1 MGKDKDGRFHPAKGK
16 PSGIHKEEGLGLR
29 RSMDP
34 SELERDEQMT
44 ARYTPVNEDELS
56 PDVRVRHP
64 NRNTTRGQDFS
75 TSQSTTYKSRQQTQT
90 EEFTKTVAEE
100 LPGIIHKDLFNYLAS
115 YKAEIC
121 ASILMPTHPSG
132 VEVNEQQDLITF
144 KNALQQIEK
153 ILQQRNADPARIKS
167 MLQPGYDLLRDD
179 QLWKNLSKGL
189 AVYISDG
196 FFKFMRL
203 ADTVKNE
210 LLVNSTFSVSSLVP
224 MMVRKE
230 YFYLLVISK
239 KKPQFYR
246 ADPFG
251 IEHIPIDEMP
261 EGVDDVVHFENKDDQ
276 KLFRAGSGD
285 KGGANFHG
293 LGSGKPDDKQ
303 NVAMFLEEVDDTLW
317 KTHLHYSTAPLL
329 LAGLDH
335 YIPIYRSVSDYNNI
349 WPEGLTGNHRMEDP
363 NDLHAQAMNIM
374 RPYFDQKLQKA
385 LDEYGNK
392 SATDLTSVN
401 SYKIIPAAFYGK
413 VAKLFVQKDVQI
425 WGTFNEQTNELKVF
439 SSMKD
444 GAENLADRAAAK
456 TIQNGGDVFIMDK
469 DKMPEPGE
477 LAAIFRY

>member
-1 MGKDKDGRFHPAKGK
+1 M
-16 PSGIHKEEGLGLR
+16 E
-29 RSMDP
+29 P

-64 NRNTTRGQDFS
+64 NRNTSRGQDFS
-75 TSQSTTYKSRQQTQT
+75 TSESTAYKSRQQTQT
-90 EEFTKTVAEE
+90 EEFTNTVAEE

-115 YKAEIC
+115 YQAEIC
-121 ASILMPTHPSG
+121 ISILLPTHPSG
-132 VEVNEQQDLITF
+132 VEVNEQQDLLTF
-144 KNALQQIEK
+144 KNALQQVEK
-153 ILQQRNADPARIKS
+153 TLQQKNTDPVRIKS
-167 MLQPGYDLLRDD
+167 LLQPGYEMLRDN
-179 QLWKNLSKGL
+179 QLWKSLTKGL
-189 AVYISDG
+189 AVYIADG

-203 ADTVKNE
+203 ADAVKNE
-210 LLVNSTFSVSSLVP
+210 ILVNSTFSVSSLVP

-251 IEHIPIDEMP
+251 IEHIPVDEMP
-261 EGVDDVVHFENKDDQ
+261 DGVDDVVHFENKDDQ

-293 LGSGKPDDKQ
+293 VGSGKPDDKQ

-335 YIPIYRSVSDYNNI
+335 YIPIYRSVSNYKNI
-349 WPEGLTGNHRMEDP
+349 WPEALTGNHRMEDA
-363 NDLHAQAMNIM
+363 NSLHAQAMDIM

-413 VAKLFVQKDVQI
+413 VSKLFVQKDVQI
-425 WGTFNEQTNELKVF
+425 WGTFDEQNNELKVF

-456 TIQNGGDVFIMDK
+456 TIQNGGDVFILEK
-469 DKMPEPGE
+469 DKMPEQGE
-477 LAAIFRY
+477 LAALFRY

>member
-1 MGKDKDGRFHPAKGK
+1 MGKDKEGKFHPAGGK
-16 PSGIHKEEGLGLR
+16 PSGINKEEGPGLR
-29 RSMDP
+29 KSMDP
-34 SELERDEQMT
+34 PDLENDEQIT

-64 NRNTTRGQDFS
+64 NRNTSGAQDSS
-75 TSQSTTYKSRQQTQT
+75 TSEAVNYKGRQQTQT
-90 EEFTKTVAEE
+90 EEFVKTVAEE
-100 LPGIIHKDLFNYLAS
+100 LPGIIHKDLFNYLSS
-115 YKAEIC
+115 YTDEKC
-121 ASILMPTHPSG
+121 ASILLTTHPSG
-132 VEVNEQQDLITF
+132 VEVNEQQDVIAF
-144 KNALQQIEK
+144 KNALQQVEK
-153 ILQQRNADPARIKS
+153 ILHQKNTDAAIINR
-167 MLQPGYDLLRDD
+167 MLQPGYDMLRDD
-179 QLWKNLSKGL
+179 ELWKNLGRGL
-189 AVYISDG
+189 AVYMSDG

-203 ADTVKNE
+203 AGTIKNE
-210 LLVNSTFSVSSLVP
+210 VLVSGTFSVSALVP
-224 MMVRKE
+224 FMVRKE

-261 EGVDDVVHFENKDDQ
+261 DGVDDVVHFENKDGK

-285 KGGANFHG
+285 RGGANFHG
-293 LGSGKPDDKQ
+293 IGSGKPDDKQ
-303 NVAMFLEEVDDTLW
+303 NVAAFLEEVDDTIW

-335 YIPIYRSVSDYNNI
+335 YIPIYRSVSDYSNI
-349 WPEGLTGNHRMEDP
+349 WPEALTGNHSTEDTNYLHGRAMEV
-363 NDLHAQAMNIM
+363 M
-374 RPYFDQKLQKA
+374 RPYFDQKLEKG

-413 VAKLFVQKDVQI
+413 VSRLFVQKDVQI
-425 WGTFNEQTNELKVF
+425 WGTFDEQSNELKVF
-439 SSMKD
+439 SSMKE

-456 TIQNGGDVFIMDK
+456 TIQNGGDVFILEK
-469 DKMPEPGE
+469 DKMPGAGE